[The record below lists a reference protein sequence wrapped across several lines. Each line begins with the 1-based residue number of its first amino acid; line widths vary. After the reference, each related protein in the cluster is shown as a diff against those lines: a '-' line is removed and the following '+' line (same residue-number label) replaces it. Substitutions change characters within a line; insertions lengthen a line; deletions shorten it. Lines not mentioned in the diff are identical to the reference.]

1 VKYIR
6 ADYVPL
12 MILRLYSLAYDIL
25 SAHCLLRV
33 GDKTDLTFPALSC
46 EPKMTQVRK
55 PAHLGNLVLDV
66 NLVSLG
72 SVIDDLTRVYVVHLK

>member
-1 VKYIR
+1 
-6 ADYVPL
+6 
-12 MILRLYSLAYDIL
+12 MILRLQSLAHDIL
-25 SAHCLLRV
+25 STHRLFRM

-55 PAHLGNLVLDV
+55 PAHLGNLILYV

-72 SVIDDLTRVYVVHLK
+72 SVIDDLTWVYIVHLK